1 MPAKN
6 PKDYQ
11 TLSAELEEVL
21 LTLQQPG
28 LAVDNAVKLYEKG
41 TKIVAELEK
50 YITEAEHN
58 LEKMQLR
65 VEPDA
70 QDQN

>member
-1 MPAKN
+1 MTAKK

-41 TKIVAELEK
+41 THIVAELEK

-58 LEKMQLR
+58 LEKIQLQP
-65 VEPDA
+65 ESQQ
-70 QDQN
+70 QDQD

>member
-1 MPAKN
+1 MPAKK

-21 LTLQQPG
+21 MTLQQPG

-41 TKIVAELEK
+41 SQIVTELEK
-50 YITEAEHN
+50 YITEAEHS
-58 LEKMQLR
+58 LEKIHLAIQT
-65 VEPDA
+65 EE
-70 QDQN
+70 QGTK